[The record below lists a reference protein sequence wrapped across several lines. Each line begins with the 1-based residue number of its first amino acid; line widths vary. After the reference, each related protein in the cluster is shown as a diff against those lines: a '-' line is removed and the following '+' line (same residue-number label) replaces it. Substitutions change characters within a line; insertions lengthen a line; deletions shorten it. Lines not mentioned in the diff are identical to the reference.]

1 MRSRSASRSAGSVSA
16 GPADRGAGGKRGCAR
31 AFARALVVLVAVA
44 GGACASA
51 PPKIV
56 PRAPTDDDRRQVA
69 RALGPL
75 LRLAG
80 LYKGPGNGC
89 DAALGVAPTPMINVG
104 VGPHP
109 TCTLTLLVTE
119 GALATLPFDE
129 LQAAFAHEIGHAQL
143 GHFASRQDRRIAE
156 RDAHKKIEER
166 GSTAGAVA
174 TAIPVI
180 GPLLA
185 IAVIGTQSAA
195 QSATE
200 GTYRGYD
207 QAEERAA
214 DRFAVD
220 LLNRLPGDP
229 RCHALTALLERLDRA
244 RSGPPWRG
252 WLSTHP
258 SPADRLEAV
267 RSVCP

>member
-1 MRSRSASRSAGSVSA
+1 ML
-16 GPADRGAGGKRGCAR
+16 
-31 AFARALVVLVAVA
+31 AL
-44 GGACASA
+44 GACASTQQ
-51 PPKIV
+51 KIV
-56 PRAPTDDDRRQVA
+56 PRAPTDDDRRHVG

-75 LRLAG
+75 LKLAG

-89 DAALGVAPTPMINVG
+89 DAALGVAPTPAINVG

-109 TCTLTLLVTE
+109 SCTLALLITE
-119 GALATLPFDE
+119 GALATLPFEE
-129 LQAAFAHEIGHAQL
+129 LQAALAHEIGHAQL
-143 GHFASRQDRRIAE
+143 GHFALRQERRVAE
-156 RDAHKKIEER
+156 RDAQKKIEDR
-166 GSTAGAVA
+166 GTTAGAVA
-174 TAIPVI
+174 TAIPLV

-195 QSATE
+195 QTATE

-207 QAEERAA
+207 RAEERAA

-220 LLNRLPGDP
+220 LLNRFPGEP
-229 RCHALTALLERLDRA
+229 RCQALRALLERLDRA
-244 RSGPPWRG
+244 RSGPSWRD

-267 RSVCP
+267 KEACP